1 MKSCQNRFS
10 RRALFRLYHL
20 CNEHDNMYHS
30 IHLANADEFRMNIY
44 VDFGK
49 DDFRKYVDFGK
60 NDGSS

>member
-1 MKSCQNRFS
+1 
-10 RRALFRLYHL
+10 
-20 CNEHDNMYHS
+20 MYHS